1 MKLSAIKALLREHDI
16 QLTRSLGQSFMH
28 DENQV
33 AGIAD
38 LAEVGADDDVFE
50 IGPGLGPLTEVLLAR
65 AKSVLAIEV
74 DERLVRVLKK
84 RFEGKSGFGLIHTDA
99 LAYVREK
106 QVNWSDWKLVSNLPF
121 SVGTPILVEL
131 AEPGSIP
138 RSMTVT
144 LQKEVADRIAAG
156 PGTKAYGVLTLLL
169 QATCKLGGEFIIP
182 ADCYFPPPAVDTSCI
197 RLTRRE
203 TPIVSDDLHPTFVK
217 VVKRGFSQRR
227 KMMLKLLKQDWTAEN
242 LAVAY
247 QIAGIDEKVRAEA
260 LEIGQFVELAR
271 ALKGDST
278 GEPDA

>member
-33 AGIAD
+33 ARIAE
-38 LAEVGADDDVFE
+38 LAEVGPGDNVFE
-50 IGPGLGPLTEVLLAR
+50 IGPGLGPLTEVLLER
-65 AKSVLAIEV
+65 AQSVLAIEV
-74 DERLVRVLKK
+74 DERLVKVLKT
-84 RFEGKSGFGLIHTDA
+84 RFDGKSGFGLIHTDA
-99 LAYVREK
+99 LAYLQENDVD
-106 QVNWSDWKLVSNLPF
+106 WSDWKLVSNLPF

-131 AEPGSIP
+131 AAPGRIP

-144 LQKEVADRIAAG
+144 LQKEVADRIAAK

-169 QATCKLGGEFIIP
+169 QATCELDGEFFIP

-203 TPIVSDDLHPTFVK
+203 TPIVSEELHPTFVG

-227 KMMLKLLKQDWTAEN
+227 KMMLKLLKQDWTPEN

-247 QIAGIDEKVRAEA
+247 EVAGIDEKVRAEA
-260 LEIGQFVELAR
+260 LEIGQFVDLAR
-271 ALKGDST
+271 ALKGDAS
-278 GEPDA
+278 G